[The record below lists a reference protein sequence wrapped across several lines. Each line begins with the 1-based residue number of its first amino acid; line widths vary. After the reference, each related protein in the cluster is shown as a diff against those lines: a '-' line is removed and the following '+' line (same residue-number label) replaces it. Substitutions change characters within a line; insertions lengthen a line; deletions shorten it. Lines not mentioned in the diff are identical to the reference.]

1 MWGNFHKFSSCV
13 SKWQLI
19 ITQLFT
25 LQKSSAG
32 NLAPVVQTLDS
43 AIHWINHYPLD
54 NSIGFAGV
62 YPLDSDLSGEQRYP
76 SFEQLGPEF
85 HKGLHCHD
93 CDVQKKWL
101 RIKFRDICQQAPH
114 FLFGTE
120 IKTEIKQIKTE
131 FHKGLH
137 CHDCDVQKKWLRIKF
152 RDICQQAPHFLFGT
166 EIKTSFQITNFWLSW
181 WNFCW
186 QRFAIGRLKSCL
198 KLQLQSLNSDH
209 ALRYWES

>member
-54 NSIGFAGV
+54 ISIGFSSV
-62 YPLDSDLSGEQRYP
+62 YLLDSDLSGEQRYP
-76 SFEQLGPEF
+76 SFEQLGP
-85 HKGLHCHD
+85 
-93 CDVQKKWL
+93 
-101 RIKFRDICQQAPH
+101 
-114 FLFGTE
+114 
-120 IKTEIKQIKTE
+120 E